1 MFVLIVGCGRVG
13 SAIAKR
19 MIKEGHE
26 VSVLDESPE
35 AHALLDHEPRP
46 DVGGL
51 RRAFT
56 VGTALEVEALDAA
69 GIEQADVVVC
79 STDGDNTNI
88 VVAQIAKK
96 RFQVPKVVVRVHDPL
111 RADWYSEQGLH
122 TVCPT
127 QVAIEMLTDAVRRRG
142 HDRPPRRVLA
152 DVHHHRRR
160 RQGGMEPRARADRRA
175 ATR

>member
-26 VSVLDESPE
+26 VSVLDESEE
-35 AHALLDHEPRP
+35 AHALLDHDLDQTWE
-46 DVGGL
+46 DSGG
-51 RRAFT
+51 RFT

-69 GIEQADVVVC
+69 GIQQADVVVC

-88 VVAQIAKK
+88 VVAQLAKK
-96 RFQVPKVVVRVHDPL
+96 RFQVPKVVVRVLDPY
-111 RADWYSEQGLH
+111 RADWYKQQGLH

-127 QVAIEMLTDAVRRRG
+127 QVAIEMLTDAVNA
-142 HDRPPRRVLA
+142 A
-152 DVHHHRRR
+152 D
-160 RQGGMEPRARADRRA
+160 GAEPADAGLIEGMER
-175 ATR
+175 

>member
-19 MIKEGHE
+19 MIKEGHD
-26 VSVLDESPE
+26 VSVLDESEE
-35 AHALLDHEPRP
+35 AHALLDHDLDQTWE
-46 DVGGL
+46 DSGG
-51 RRAFT
+51 RFT

-69 GIEQADVVVC
+69 GIQQADVVVC

-96 RFQVPKVVVRVHDPL
+96 RFQVPKVVVRVLDPY
-111 RADWYSEQGLH
+111 RADWYSQQGID

-127 QVAIEMLTDAVRRRG
+127 QVAIEMLTEAVTREG
-142 HDRPPRRVLA
+142 GLPPLQEA
-152 DVHHHRRR
+152 I
-160 RQGGMEPRARADRRA
+160 
-175 ATR
+175 

>member
-19 MIKEGHE
+19 MIKGGHE
-26 VSVLDESPE
+26 VSVLDESEE
-35 AHALLDHEPRP
+35 AHALLDHDLDQTWE
-46 DVGGL
+46 DSGG
-51 RRAFT
+51 RFT

-69 GIEQADVVVC
+69 GIQQADVVVC

-96 RFQVPKVVVRVHDPL
+96 RFQVPKVVVRVLDPY
-111 RADWYSEQGLH
+111 RADWYSQQGIH

-127 QVAIEMLTDAVRRRG
+127 QVAIEMLTEAVTG
-142 HDRPPRRVLA
+142 A
-152 DVHHHRRR
+152 DGNAPSPV
-160 RQGGMEPRARADRRA
+160 EA
-175 ATR
+175 

>member
-19 MIKEGHE
+19 MIKQGHE
-26 VSVLDESPE
+26 VSVLDESEE
-35 AHALLDHEPRP
+35 AHALLDHDLDQTWE
-46 DVGGL
+46 DSGG
-51 RRAFT
+51 RFT

-69 GIEQADVVVC
+69 GIQQADVVVC

-96 RFQVPKVVVRVHDPL
+96 RFQVPKVVVRVLDPY
-111 RADWYSEQGLH
+111 RADWYSQQGLH

-127 QVAIEMLTDAVRRRG
+127 QVAIEMLTEAVAG
-142 HDRPPRRVLA
+142 DGEEPAPT
-152 DVHHHRRR
+152 
-160 RQGGMEPRARADRRA
+160 GG
-175 ATR
+175 

>member
-19 MIKEGHE
+19 MIKGGHE
-26 VSVLDESPE
+26 VSVLDESEE
-35 AHALLDHEPRP
+35 AHALLDHDLDQTWE
-46 DVGGL
+46 DSGG
-51 RRAFT
+51 RFT

-69 GIEQADVVVC
+69 GIQQADVVVC

-96 RFQVPKVVVRVHDPL
+96 RFQVPKVVVRVLDPY
-111 RADWYSEQGLH
+111 RADWYSQQGIH

-127 QVAIEMLTDAVRRRG
+127 QVAIEMLTEAVAG
-142 HDRPPRRVLA
+142 D
-152 DVHHHRRR
+152 D
-160 RQGGMEPRARADRRA
+160 GT
-175 ATR
+175 ATASLEK

>member
-19 MIKEGHE
+19 MIKSGHD
-26 VSVLDESPE
+26 VSVLDESEE
-35 AHALLDHEPRP
+35 AHALLDHDLDQTWE
-46 DVGGL
+46 DSGG
-51 RRAFT
+51 RFT

-69 GIEQADVVVC
+69 GIQQADVVVC

-96 RFQVPKVVVRVHDPL
+96 RFQVPKVVVRVLDPY
-111 RADWYSEQGLH
+111 RADWYSQQGIH

-127 QVAIEMLTDAVRRRG
+127 QVAIEMLTEAVTG
-142 HDRPPRRVLA
+142 A
-152 DVHHHRRR
+152 DGNSPLPVES
-160 RQGGMEPRARADRRA
+160 QS
-175 ATR
+175 

>member
-19 MIKEGHE
+19 MIKQGHD
-26 VSVLDESPE
+26 VSVLDESEE
-35 AHALLDHEPRP
+35 AHALLDHDLDQTWE
-46 DVGGL
+46 DSGG
-51 RRAFT
+51 RFT

-69 GIEQADVVVC
+69 GIQQADVVVC

-96 RFQVPKVVVRVHDPL
+96 RFQVPKVVVRVLDPY
-111 RADWYSEQGLH
+111 RADWYSQQGLH

-127 QVAIEMLTDAVRRRG
+127 QVAIEMLTDAVRG
-142 HDRPPRRVLA
+142 D
-152 DVHHHRRR
+152 
-160 RQGGMEPRARADRRA
+160 GGSQTAVQTEV
-175 ATR
+175 

>member
-26 VSVLDESPE
+26 VSVLDESEE
-35 AHALLDHEPRP
+35 AHALLDHDLDQTWE
-46 DVGGL
+46 DSGG
-51 RRAFT
+51 RFT

-69 GIEQADVVVC
+69 GIQQADVVVC

-88 VVAQIAKK
+88 VVAQLAKK
-96 RFQVPKVVVRVHDPL
+96 RFQVPKVVVRVLDPY
-111 RADWYSEQGLH
+111 RADWYQQQGLH

-127 QVAIEMLTDAVRRRG
+127 QVAIEMLTDAV
-142 HDRPPRRVLA
+142 
-152 DVHHHRRR
+152 
-160 RQGGMEPRARADRRA
+160 GGNGQARA
-175 ATR
+175 ATEETS

>member
-19 MIKEGHE
+19 MIKDGHE
-26 VSVLDESPE
+26 VSVLDESEE
-35 AHALLDHEPRP
+35 AHAMLDHDLDQTWE
-46 DVGGL
+46 DSGG
-51 RRAFT
+51 RFT

-69 GIEQADVVVC
+69 GIQQADVVVC

-96 RFQVPKVVVRVHDPL
+96 RFQVPKVVVRVLDPY
-111 RADWYSEQGLH
+111 RADWYSQQGIH

-127 QVAIEMLTDAVRRRG
+127 QVAIDMLTEAVIGDAVPG
-142 HDRPPRRVLA
+142 
-152 DVHHHRRR
+152 
-160 RQGGMEPRARADRRA
+160 
-175 ATR
+175 

>member
-19 MIKEGHE
+19 MIKQGND
-26 VSVLDESPE
+26 VSVLDESEE
-35 AHALLDHEPRP
+35 AHALLDHDLDQTWE
-46 DVGGL
+46 DSGG
-51 RRAFT
+51 RFT

-69 GIEQADVVVC
+69 GIQQADVVVC

-96 RFQVPKVVVRVHDPL
+96 RFQVPKVVVRVLDPY
-111 RADWYSEQGLH
+111 RADWYSQQGLH

-127 QVAIEMLTDAVRRRG
+127 QVAIEMLTDAVRG
-142 HDRPPRRVLA
+142 E
-152 DVHHHRRR
+152 
-160 RQGGMEPRARADRRA
+160 GGSDTAVQTEI
-175 ATR
+175 

>member
-19 MIKEGHE
+19 MIKQGHD
-26 VSVLDESPE
+26 VSVLDESEE
-35 AHALLDHEPRP
+35 AHALLDHDLDQTWE
-46 DVGGL
+46 DSGG
-51 RRAFT
+51 RFT

-69 GIEQADVVVC
+69 GIQQADVVVC

-96 RFQVPKVVVRVHDPL
+96 RFQVPKVVVRVLDPY
-111 RADWYSEQGLH
+111 RADWYSQQGLH

-127 QVAIEMLTDAVRRRG
+127 QVAIEMLTEAVG
-142 HDRPPRRVLA
+142 E
-152 DVHHHRRR
+152 
-160 RQGGMEPRARADRRA
+160 GGGQTAVQTEI
-175 ATR
+175 

>member
-19 MIKEGHE
+19 MIKQGHD
-26 VSVLDESPE
+26 VSVLDESEE
-35 AHALLDHEPRP
+35 AHALLDHDLDQTWE
-46 DVGGL
+46 DSGG
-51 RRAFT
+51 RFT

-69 GIEQADVVVC
+69 GIQQADVVVC

-96 RFQVPKVVVRVHDPL
+96 RFQVPKVVVRVLDPY
-111 RADWYSEQGLH
+111 RADWYSQQGLH

-127 QVAIEMLTDAVRRRG
+127 QVAIEMLTEAVRG
-142 HDRPPRRVLA
+142 D
-152 DVHHHRRR
+152 
-160 RQGGMEPRARADRRA
+160 GGSETAVQ
-175 ATR
+175 TGI

>member
-26 VSVLDESPE
+26 VSVLDESEE
-35 AHALLDHEPRP
+35 AHALLDHDLDQTWE
-46 DVGGL
+46 DSGG
-51 RRAFT
+51 RFT

-69 GIEQADVVVC
+69 GIQQADVVVC

-88 VVAQIAKK
+88 VVAQLAKK
-96 RFQVPKVVVRVHDPL
+96 RFQVPKVVVRVLDPY
-111 RADWYSEQGLH
+111 RADWYSQQGIH

-127 QVAIEMLTDAVRRRG
+127 QVAIEMLTDAVNATG
-142 HDRPPRRVLA
+142 A
-152 DVHHHRRR
+152 TEA
-160 RQGGMEPRARADRRA
+160 GEA
-175 ATR
+175 A

>member
-26 VSVLDESPE
+26 VSVLDESEE
-35 AHALLDHEPRP
+35 AHALLDHDLDQTWE
-46 DVGGL
+46 DSGG
-51 RRAFT
+51 RFT

-69 GIEQADVVVC
+69 GIQQADVVVC

-88 VVAQIAKK
+88 VVAQLAKK
-96 RFQVPKVVVRVHDPL
+96 RFQVPKVVVRVLDPY
-111 RADWYSEQGLH
+111 RADWYSQQGLH

-127 QVAIEMLTDAVRRRG
+127 QVAIEMLTDAVNATG
-142 HDRPPRRVLA
+142 TA
-152 DVHHHRRR
+152 EA
-160 RQGGMEPRARADRRA
+160 GEA
-175 ATR
+175 A